1 MPHDLKFPK
10 FWEKAPWNKAST
22 GVLRFLKFK
31 NRQNWLCRRNHN
43 FLKPKCCQ
51 KVSSGPQHCNPY
63 PKTQCRFW
71 KNNKRTSEHSP
82 RLLGHTEPWHLAEW
96 GNDRLNRPG
105 WQTFNRW
112 TRFPVGFLKKNLGC
126 VCPKTGYSAF
136 FWSTLARF
144 RVASNNMYLLILWL
158 IYHFQNQITNKMSGY

>member
-1 MPHDLKFPK
+1 MPHNLKFPN

-31 NRQNWLCRRNHN
+31 NRQNWLCRRKSQFSETKMLPES
-43 FLKPKCCQ
+43 FLL
-51 KVSSGPQHCNPY
+51 VPQHCNPY

-96 GNDRLNRPG
+96 GNDRLNWPG

-112 TRFPVGFLKKNLGC
+112 KKKEILKAKTAEKASKIVGIGPILKNSIKHFEKQTGNFEEA
-126 VCPKTGYSAF
+126 KTGSSKGIF
-136 FWSTLARF
+136 T
-144 RVASNNMYLLILWL
+144 ILPKLW
-158 IYHFQNQITNKMSGY
+158 